1 MRQCTTCGLESEPN
15 AAACVHCGGEL
26 APLAASP
33 LPPPPAFGPPPS
45 APPPPGFGPP
55 PSAPPAP
62 GYIPPGYIPPGNLP
76 PGSFGQ
82 PPGYGQPGPYG
93 PPPGGPYAAPGALAN
108 WGQRAG
114 GFLIDFA
121 MIFVIFVV
129 AAFIREASLALGY
142 LVELVGIA
150 FGIYLSVQVGQTGQ
164 SPGMR
169 VVGLKC
175 IGMQSGQPIGG
186 GLGFVRSLA
195 HILDSLICYIG
206 WLFPLWDSQRQTLGD
221 KIMNTVVVVVP
232 KQGFSLTAPHS

>member
-1 MRQCTTCGLESEPN
+1 
-15 AAACVHCGGEL
+15 
-26 APLAASP
+26 
-33 LPPPPAFGPPPS
+33 
-45 APPPPGFGPP
+45 
-55 PSAPPAP
+55 
-62 GYIPPGYIPPGNLP
+62 
-76 PGSFGQ
+76 
-82 PPGYGQPGPYG
+82 
-93 PPPGGPYAAPGALAN
+93 
-108 WGQRAG
+108 
-114 GFLIDFA
+114 